1 MKAHHIFFWVPL
13 CFYLLTVGAVE
24 AQGLSPMQK
33 TGNTASDMKVFR
45 LLIINPYKK
54 EMKYELAAEDKQT
67 HEFLSDVKFSGRKGN
82 VSANSKKQI
91 LVFIPIHTNKRSV
104 RVCVRFPEIEE
115 NIRPRVCG
123 DFHVVSYK
131 QHGR

>member
-1 MKAHHIFFWVPL
+1 MRVQHVFFWVPL
-13 CFYLLTVGAVE
+13 CFYFLTVGAVE
-24 AQGLSPMQK
+24 AQGLSPMKK

-54 EMKYELAAEDKQT
+54 EMKYELGAEDKQT
-67 HEFLSDVKFSGRKGN
+67 HEFLSDIKFSGRKGY

-91 LVFIPIHTNKRSV
+91 LVFIPIHTSKRSV

-115 NIRPRVCG
+115 SIRPRVCA
-123 DFHVVSYK
+123 DFHVVSYR
-131 QHGR
+131 GYSS